1 MINLFITNTPSANKI
16 VNAKGNQ
23 VTLNLQTP
31 ISLDDNKTYELR
43 VLSCS
48 VVFCFPNV
56 TRQNNVFK
64 YTYNN
69 TPYLHNLDVG
79 LYTLDSLN
87 VAIAI
92 LTLQDTGNE
101 DLFYFKADEATSK
114 VRLFFKLV
122 PSGKD
127 LSIDATGSNN
137 VMTMLGFANDNAA
150 VGAGL
155 QNIAADDAR
164 FYLSEK
170 VAQLNNVQT
179 ILVKCSI
186 CQGSSY
192 LDNGL
197 SNVIASITPD
207 AGIWST
213 VYYRPYHP
221 QHCLVNVKNIYT
233 ITVEL
238 VDQSNNPIDLSSDGT
253 DTPELWN
260 IAIIL
265 SDVKRLDVL

>member
-1 MINLFITNTPSANKI
+1 MINLFLNNTNGANKI

-43 VLSCS
+43 LLQASII
-48 VVFCFPNV
+48 FCFPNV
-56 TRQNNVFK
+56 TRQNNLFK
-64 YTYNN
+64 YTYNG
-69 TPYLHNLDVG
+69 TTYTHHLDAG

-87 VAIAI
+87 VTIAI
-92 LTLQDTGNE
+92 LTLQDTSNE

-114 VRLFFKLV
+114 VRLFVKLL
-122 PSGKD
+122 PSGQD

-137 VMTMLGFANDNAA
+137 VMTMLGFANDNAV

-155 QNIAADDAR
+155 QSIAADDAR
-164 FYLSEK
+164 FYVGEN

-207 AGIWST
+207 ADIWST
-213 VYYRPYHP
+213 IYYRPYHP

-260 IAIIL
+260 IAL
-265 SDVKRLDVL
+265 AYLM